1 MQYIV
6 DSPKISDLEKA
17 IAEHG
22 HPNVWWLADSTRSR
36 EATLL
41 GLPRS
46 RLLGVQNFTTESA
59 LALFGENGTIWSE
72 KVPAK
77 KAPAKKPSPKKEE

>member
-6 DSPKISDLEKA
+6 DSAEISDLERA
-17 IAEHG
+17 IAQHG
-22 HPNVWWLADSTRSR
+22 HSNVWWLADSTRSR

-41 GLPRS
+41 GLPNS
-46 RLLGVQNFTTESA
+46 RMLATQNFTTESA
-59 LALFGENGTIWSE
+59 LALFGENGTIWVE
-72 KVPAK
+72 AKPAK

>member
-6 DSPKISDLEKA
+6 DSAEISDLEKA
-17 IAEHG
+17 IAQHG

-41 GLPRS
+41 GLPNS
-46 RLLGVQNFTTESA
+46 RMLAKQNFTAESA
-59 LALFGENGTIWSE
+59 LALFGEHGAIWVE

-77 KAPAKKPSPKKEE
+77 KAPAKKPSSKKEE